1 MSGTAPLSPI
11 QGWNTFQKFD
21 AIFFAKVLQK
31 CRESSRKSS
40 GVSETQTTAQGNKAI
55 EPLFVRL
62 WSWVD
67 NALADFTDIMHTKR
81 V

>member
-1 MSGTAPLSPI
+1 M
-11 QGWNTFQKFD
+11 QGWNTFEKID
-21 AIFFAKVLQK
+21 AIFFAKVLLK